1 MGATYEA
8 EECGELDS
16 GQSELL
22 GRRCSSTHGLLL
34 GQIAGSS
41 QHHYDG
47 VLFELHVARSAYL
60 SDSISP
66 ELHICPHSRSA
77 EGNMS
82 SGLVVPAWKVAP
94 VVENALSKNLDS

>member
-1 MGATYEA
+1 MRKVIAKMGTTYEA

-22 GRRCSSTHGLLL
+22 GRRCSNTHGLLL

-47 VLFELHVARSAYL
+47 VLFELHVTA
-60 SDSISP
+60 
-66 ELHICPHSRSA
+66 
-77 EGNMS
+77 
-82 SGLVVPAWKVAP
+82 
-94 VVENALSKNLDS
+94 NA